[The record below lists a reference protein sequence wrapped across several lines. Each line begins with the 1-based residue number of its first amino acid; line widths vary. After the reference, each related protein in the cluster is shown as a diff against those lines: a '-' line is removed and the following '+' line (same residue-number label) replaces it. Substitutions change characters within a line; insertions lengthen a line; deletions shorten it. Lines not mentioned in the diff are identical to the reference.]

1 MDENLDPVYHAY
13 VLPEKPVRDYATKWS
28 GITPALLRGIQ
39 KRLCDVQQDIRK
51 LLPPDAILV
60 GHCLRGDLLALEVKG
75 VKAFVLR
82 ILNLFN
88 CCLSSRV
95 VIPSIYY
102 RFSRYL

>member
-13 VLPEKPVRDYATKWS
+13 VLPDKPIKDYATKWS
-28 GITPALLRGIQ
+28 GITPELLKGIQ

-60 GHCLRGDLLALEVKG
+60 GHALRGDLLALEVKRG
-75 VKAFVLR
+75 KAFVLR
-82 ILNLFN
+82 ILNSLN
-88 CCLSSRV
+88 YCLSSRV

-102 RFSRYL
+102 RFSRNL